1 MDASLVPE
9 FTAINAL
16 SAAGIATVYIL
27 LSSLV
32 KEPYRQRLSAIILAG
47 AGAAY
52 LSGGFGVWEF
62 AFCTL
67 MTFIA
72 YKGLQNYSYIGAGWL
87 LHTTWDVLHHLYG
100 NPIVPFAP
108 LSPAGCAICD
118 SILAIWFFYNA
129 PSVLAW
135 FQRRKRFVVP

>member
-1 MDASLVPE
+1 MNASLVPQ

-16 SAAGIATVYIL
+16 SAAGIAIVYIL

-67 MTFIA
+67 MTFMA
-72 YKGLQNYSYIGAGWL
+72 YRGLQNYSYIGVGWL

-100 NPIVPFAP
+100 DPIVPFAP
-108 LSPAGCAICD
+108 LSSAGCAICD
-118 SILAIWFFYNA
+118 SIMAIWFFYDA
-129 PSVLAW
+129 PSVFAW
-135 FQRRKRFVVP
+135 FQRGKRLITP